1 MINYDKR
8 NYRKHNQKN
17 KGGMSDVYIDK
28 GTYLKSF
35 YSVMFAPS
43 CVKIGLM

>member
-17 KGGMSDVYIDK
+17 KELIKKS
-28 GTYLKSF
+28 LKECG
-35 YSVMFAPS
+35 A
-43 CVKIGLM
+43 K